1 MALTEEEKKELVQD
15 VVNQIKTDSQSV
27 DELETVS
34 TLDGVVSLPAMR
46 GETVVSAPVKLLSKP
61 AEDAAVTAKA
71 SAAVADAATKAA
83 GEASVYAEFDDCPRV
98 GKFVKLLDFR
108 HFERHMMFSQSDR
121 KTYKK
126 AISDGVNVSVVLDV
140 GCGNT

>member
-1 MALTEEEKKELVQD
+1 MPVHGNRSIIGHQD
-15 VVNQIKTDSQSV
+15 GAIVPR
-27 DELETVS
+27 
-34 TLDGVVSLPAMR
+34 GVR
-46 GETVVSAPVKLLSKP
+46 GCTTSGRYV
-61 AEDAAVTAKA
+61 
-71 SAAVADAATKAA
+71 
-83 GEASVYAEFDDCPRV
+83 RI
-98 GKFVKLLDFR
+98 LDFR

>member
-1 MALTEEEKKELVQD
+1 MCAVVVIFFVLTVVLTICVILDITSSLKRVVAFVEK
-15 VVNQIKTDSQSV
+15 
-27 DELETVS
+27 LETGDMTCRV
-34 TLDGVVSLPAMR
+34 R
-46 GETVVSAPVKLLSKP
+46 GCTTSGRYV
-61 AEDAAVTAKA
+61 
-71 SAAVADAATKAA
+71 
-83 GEASVYAEFDDCPRV
+83 RI
-98 GKFVKLLDFR
+98 LDFR

>member
-1 MALTEEEKKELVQD
+1 MPDDVPCGVRGCTTSGRYVRILDLREGNEESSEEITGCK
-15 VVNQIKTDSQSV
+15 
-27 DELETVS
+27 
-34 TLDGVVSLPAMR
+34 
-46 GETVVSAPVKLLSKP
+46 
-61 AEDAAVTAKA
+61 
-71 SAAVADAATKAA
+71 
-83 GEASVYAEFDDCPRV
+83 ASVYAEFDDCPRV

>member
-1 MALTEEEKKELVQD
+1 MHLNYPIDTYRVRGCTTSGRYVRILDLREGNEESSE
-15 VVNQIKTDSQSV
+15 
-27 DELETVS
+27 ET
-34 TLDGVVSLPAMR
+34 TGC
-46 GETVVSAPVKLLSKP
+46 K
-61 AEDAAVTAKA
+61 
-71 SAAVADAATKAA
+71 
-83 GEASVYAEFDDCPRV
+83 ASVYAEFD
-98 GKFVKLLDFR
+98 DFR

>member
-1 MALTEEEKKELVQD
+1 LKESADYGIIIELDRLRNAVYALMLIYLPCGVRGCTTSGRYVRILDLREGNEESSEEITGCK
-15 VVNQIKTDSQSV
+15 
-27 DELETVS
+27 
-34 TLDGVVSLPAMR
+34 
-46 GETVVSAPVKLLSKP
+46 
-61 AEDAAVTAKA
+61 
-71 SAAVADAATKAA
+71 
-83 GEASVYAEFDDCPRV
+83 ASVYAEFDDCPRV

>member
-1 MALTEEEKKELVQD
+1 MGITVLNCLRYIPVYCEGRFVPVLCGHSWHRLDPYRVCGCTTSGRYVRILDLREGNEESSEEARTE
-15 VVNQIKTDSQSV
+15 
-27 DELETVS
+27 
-34 TLDGVVSLPAMR
+34 
-46 GETVVSAPVKLLSKP
+46 
-61 AEDAAVTAKA
+61 KA
-71 SAAVADAATKAA
+71 R
-83 GEASVYAEFDDCPRV
+83 VYAEF
-98 GKFVKLLDFR
+98 DFR

>member
-1 MALTEEEKKELVQD
+1 MKESADYGIIIELDRLRNAVYALMVIYGECGVRGCTTSGRYVRILDLREGNEESSEEITGCK
-15 VVNQIKTDSQSV
+15 
-27 DELETVS
+27 
-34 TLDGVVSLPAMR
+34 
-46 GETVVSAPVKLLSKP
+46 
-61 AEDAAVTAKA
+61 
-71 SAAVADAATKAA
+71 
-83 GEASVYAEFDDCPRV
+83 ASVYAEFDDCPRV

>member
-1 MALTEEEKKELVQD
+1 MKENADCGIIIELDREKKNAYDLMVIYLPCG
-15 VVNQIKTDSQSV
+15 VRGCTTSGRYVRI
-27 DELETVS
+27 
-34 TLDGVVSLPAMR
+34 LDLREGNEESSEEIT
-46 GETVVSAPVKLLSKP
+46 GCK
-61 AEDAAVTAKA
+61 
-71 SAAVADAATKAA
+71 
-83 GEASVYAEFDDCPRV
+83 ASVYAEFDDCPRV

>member
-1 MALTEEEKKELVQD
+1 MERKLTKVVDGTEITVTGKMCSCGTD
-15 VVNQIKTDSQSV
+15 VTNDLCSWECPDTCRV
-27 DELETVS
+27 
-34 TLDGVVSLPAMR
+34 R
-46 GETVVSAPVKLLSKP
+46 GCTTSGRYV
-61 AEDAAVTAKA
+61 
-71 SAAVADAATKAA
+71 
-83 GEASVYAEFDDCPRV
+83 RI
-98 GKFVKLLDFR
+98 LDFR

>member
-1 MALTEEEKKELVQD
+1 MKESADYGIIIELDRLRNAVYALMVIYVPCRVRGCTTSGRYVRILDLREGNEESSEEITGCK
-15 VVNQIKTDSQSV
+15 
-27 DELETVS
+27 
-34 TLDGVVSLPAMR
+34 
-46 GETVVSAPVKLLSKP
+46 
-61 AEDAAVTAKA
+61 
-71 SAAVADAATKAA
+71 
-83 GEASVYAEFDDCPRV
+83 ASVYAEFDDCPRV

>member
-1 MALTEEEKKELVQD
+1 MSNLE
-15 VVNQIKTDSQSV
+15 
-27 DELETVS
+27 ELEVKN
-34 TLDGVVSLPAMR
+34 VCSLSCDAPTNMCSLLGDHTCRVR
-46 GETVVSAPVKLLSKP
+46 GCTTSGRYV
-61 AEDAAVTAKA
+61 
-71 SAAVADAATKAA
+71 
-83 GEASVYAEFDDCPRV
+83 RI
-98 GKFVKLLDFR
+98 LDFR